1 LCGEIFRFWIWLRAF
16 NPTELAF
23 HTNSGGIAAAMKAI
37 TLASGRTPKCVGIFG
52 FDGVSLLD
60 LAGPLEAFAAARVD
74 APDGKAQPCYDARI
88 IGVTGK
94 TFASES
100 GLVFKTEDT
109 LLRARNVDTII
120 VPGGVAVRAGETYRK
135 ISEWLTTHAHRF
147 RRIVSVCTGIYPLAQ
162 SGLLDGRKITT
173 HWRFGQDVARRF
185 PKLRVDP
192 ISPFIKDGPFY
203 TCGGGTAAIEMA
215 LALIEEDYGSR
226 VALSVARELAM
237 RLRPVGDNENSVDPL
252 QFECGPLDRL
262 ADLPA
267 WIGSH
272 LSDNVSVEALA
283 KRACLC
289 PRHFSRLFK
298 SLFHITPAAFV
309 EQLRLDEA
317 RRRLILPRNSVEN
330 VARDVGFKN
339 ADSFRRAFERR
350 HSISPLRYKRNS
362 RGQISNPYNSPLFA
376 A

>member
-1 LCGEIFRFWIWLRAF
+1 MK
-16 NPTELAF
+16 
-23 HTNSGGIAAAMKAI
+23 IATVSEAVKPLSIAI
-37 TLASGRTPKCVGIFG
+37 LG

-60 LAGPLEAFAAARVD
+60 LTGPFEAFAVARTHAAG
-74 APDGKAQPCYDARI
+74 GKDRSCYDARI

-100 GLVFKTEDT
+100 GPVFKTDDT
-109 LLRARNVDTII
+109 LLRARHLDSII

-135 ISEWLTTHAHRF
+135 ISEWLTTHAHRI
-147 RRIVSVCTGIYPLAQ
+147 RRIISVCTGIYPLAK
-162 SGLLDGRKITT
+162 SGLLDGRRITT
-173 HWRFGQDVARRF
+173 HWRFVQDVARRF
-185 PKLRVDP
+185 PKLHVDP

-215 LALIEEDYGSR
+215 LALIEEDYGSS
-226 VALSVARELAM
+226 VALSVARELVA
-237 RLRPVGDNENSVDPL
+237 RLRPGGDNENSVDLL
-252 QFECGPLDRL
+252 QFDCGPMDRL

-272 LSDNVSVEALA
+272 LSDNLSVEVLA
-283 KRACLC
+283 SRVCLC

-298 SLFHITPAAFV
+298 RFFHVTPAAFV

-317 RRRLILPRNSVEN
+317 RRLLILPRNSVEN

-339 ADSFRRAFERR
+339 ADSFRRAFER
-350 HSISPLRYKRNS
+350 HHGVSPLRYKRNS
-362 RGQISNPYNSPLFA
+362 HGQSSSTYDSSLFA